1 MEKEEIQIAGRT
13 CWIYKAEQP
22 DFLLIQPVDSHD
34 LEVMDKEV
42 AAIESLTTKH
52 FVLVAFEVKDWQ
64 SELTPWAAPAVF
76 GKIPFGDGAGSTL
89 SFITDVL
96 MPALQ
101 KRQACVAETMK
112 CLLGG
117 YSLAGLF
124 ALWSCYQTEMF
135 QGIAAVSPSV
145 WFPDWVN
152 YAENHTPKAPF
163 VYLSLG
169 DKEERAKNP
178 VMAKVGDCIRRQ
190 HELLV
195 TQGISTILEWNNGN
209 HFQNSDGRTAKGFA
223 WLMNQAQ

>member
-22 DFLLIQPVDSHD
+22 DFLL
-34 LEVMDKEV
+34 

-89 SFITDVL
+89 SFIIDVL

-101 KRQACVAETMK
+101 KRQACDAETMK

-117 YSLAGLF
+117 YS
-124 ALWSCYQTEMF
+124 
-135 QGIAAVSPSV
+135 
-145 WFPDWVN
+145 
-152 YAENHTPKAPF
+152 YAFNSWK
-163 VYLSLG
+163 VLSSLG
-169 DKEERAKNP
+169 CAQLPLTRFP
-178 VMAKVGDCIRRQ
+178 VSHIAR
-190 HELLV
+190 
-195 TQGISTILEWNNGN
+195 
-209 HFQNSDGRTAKGFA
+209 
-223 WLMNQAQ
+223 

>member
-42 AAIESLTTKH
+42 TAIESLTTKH

-89 SFITDVL
+89 SFIIDVL

-101 KRQACVAETMK
+101 KRQACGAETMK
-112 CLLGG
+112 CLL
-117 YSLAGLF
+117 
-124 ALWSCYQTEMF
+124 
-135 QGIAAVSPSV
+135 
-145 WFPDWVN
+145 
-152 YAENHTPKAPF
+152 
-163 VYLSLG
+163 
-169 DKEERAKNP
+169 
-178 VMAKVGDCIRRQ
+178 RR
-190 HELLV
+190 
-195 TQGISTILEWNNGN
+195 
-209 HFQNSDGRTAKGFA
+209 
-223 WLMNQAQ
+223 